1 MAIDCNCNAT
11 LQNLGSPDCPPVMQI
26 ARKFIFVP
34 RYDASGN
41 ENKLNLD
48 PSNITKTEL
57 LTKINALNPL
67 DRFYP
72 TAQVDNTEDVR
83 EDPVTQEFNSGK
95 IITVRE
101 GARTNTSYVPLGSTQ
116 ELGHYKSF
124 GCSEFGAYVIDA
136 GGNFIYYDKGDGHA
150 YPIAID
156 NETFY
161 CTLMKATDAEVQM
174 IMLRWQWRL
183 SQKDQNLRF
192 AEADTLDFD
201 IDDLNG
207 LYDVSATYSNQTT
220 SGFTI
225 DLKTTDFGTPVSD
238 ISPADVDMIL
248 NGNQVTL
255 TSWTESSVNIGSY
268 DAVWPAPI
276 AAGDKYSTVVSKVG
290 YDFSKVTADEQ
301 TA

>member
-1 MAIDCNCNAT
+1 MAIDCNCDAT

-34 RYDASGN
+34 RYDAAGN
-41 ENKLNLD
+41 ENCLSLN
-48 PSNITKTEL
+48 PNEITKAEL
-57 LTKINALNPL
+57 LTKINATNPL
-67 DRFYP
+67 DRYYP

-101 GARTNTSYVPLGSTQ
+101 GARTNTSYIPLGSTQ
-116 ELGHYKSF
+116 ELANYKSF
-124 GCSEFGAYVIDA
+124 GCSEFGAYVIDS
-136 GGNFIYYDKGDGHA
+136 GGNFIYYDKGDGYA

-192 AEADTLDFD
+192 AEADSLDFD
-201 IDDLNG
+201 MDDLNG
-207 LYDVSATYSNQTT
+207 LYDVTGTFTNSSTA
-220 SGFTI
+220 GFTI
-225 DLKTTDFGTPVSD
+225 ALKTTDYGTPVSD
-238 ISPADVDMIL
+238 LNVADTSVIL
-248 NGNQVTL
+248 NGVAVSL
-255 TSWTESSVNIGSY
+255 SSFTEFSTTPGTYSAGFSGGV
-268 DAVWPAPI
+268 V
-276 AAGDKYSTVVSKVG
+276 AGDTYNLIISKAGFDFATVS
-290 YDFSKVTADEQ
+290 ADTQ

>member
-34 RYDASGN
+34 RYDAAGN
-41 ENKLNLD
+41 ENRLSLN
-48 PSNITKTEL
+48 PNEITKTEL
-57 LTKINALNPL
+57 LTKINATDSLN
-67 DRFYP
+67 RYYP

-124 GCSEFGAYVIDA
+124 GCSEFGAYVMDA
-136 GGNFIYYDKGDGHA
+136 GGNFIYYDKGDGYA

-192 AEADTLDFD
+192 KEADLLDFD

-207 LYDVSATYSNQTT
+207 LYNVTGTYSAQTT
-220 SGFTI
+220 AGFTLS
-225 DLKTTDFGTPVSD
+225 LKTTDFNTPVTD
-238 ISPADVDMIL
+238 IAAGDVSMIL
-248 NGNQVTL
+248 NGNAVTL
-255 TSWTESSVNIGSY
+255 TSWTESSTIAGSY
-268 DAVWPAPI
+268 DAVWSAPI
-276 AAGDKYSTVVSKVG
+276 SVGDTYSAVISKAG
-290 YDFSKVTADEQ
+290 YDFSSVTADVQ